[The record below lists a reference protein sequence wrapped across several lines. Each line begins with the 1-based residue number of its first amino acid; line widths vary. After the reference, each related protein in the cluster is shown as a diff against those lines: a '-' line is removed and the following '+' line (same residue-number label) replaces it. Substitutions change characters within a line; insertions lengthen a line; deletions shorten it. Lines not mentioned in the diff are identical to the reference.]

1 MTALVSS
8 LFNLFCFFCGLT
20 FAESMHCCCVQAC
33 SRTVTRRTKGTES
46 RFCSET
52 QTAHLHSFFCLMI
65 LRCLNLQGAR
75 AEASPGLRSLSL
87 DDFIQSKA
95 KVIQLHQCQETRC
108 ILILLR
114 FALSMIDINHKD
126 VIIVIICMGDVILQV
141 SPSVAY
147 DATTM
152 NELRKWNEQYGEG
165 GSRTKSPFGF

>member
-1 MTALVSS
+1 LVNCVPLNSRIYVD
-8 LFNLFCFFCGLT
+8 LPDAENRLKILKIFLTPENL
-20 FAESMHCCCVQAC
+20 ESDFQFEKLAKETEGYSGSDLKNLCIAAAYRPVQ
-33 SRTVTRRTKGTES
+33 E
-46 RFCSET
+46 
-52 QTAHLHSFFCLMI
+52 L
-65 LRCLNLQGAR
+65 LQEEQKGAR

-95 KVIQLHQCQETRC
+95 K
-108 ILILLR
+108 
-114 FALSMIDINHKD
+114 
-126 VIIVIICMGDVILQV
+126 V